1 MSLSINPSL
10 QEKSIFTT
18 SLPFPGY
25 QAVGYTDEGNFVI
38 GKASIDGADDG
49 IILESNNG
57 VNWNQITYPESLG
70 PVREFGSNE
79 DGQIIVKLSSGSA
92 YNNYFLSDIKNG
104 SPYSILWSSSVGDG
118 DYIFNRLGY
127 FSYLKSSSGGNGQ
140 IYYKQFGGSSL
151 LTYTVPYAGGILTKV
166 TKSYSSLQNL
176 ENNFSSIYYTRS
188 NWWGNYGTKNL
199 FEIPGFTEL
208 NSNVFEAKDIT
219 GNITT
224 RNLAFAFA
232 NNFTKILK
240 INPSST
246 SVEPVFE
253 LIDCITPIPVF
264 TGLAVQA
271 VISNDG
277 AIWANWGNPS
287 DQTMLRLFSPNF
299 GGEWFN
305 LSSLGYGLVFDRF
318 YSSSNGKNQLY
329 SGDQFSGKFNPPI
342 SINYGR

>member
-18 SLPFPGY
+18 SLPFPDF

-38 GKASIDGADDG
+38 GKASITPGDSG

-70 PVREFGSNE
+70 FVREFGSNK
-79 DGQIIVKLSSGSA
+79 DGQIIVKLSSSA

-104 SPYSILWSSSVGDG
+104 SPYPILWSSSVGDG

-127 FSYLKSSSGGNGQ
+127 FSYLNSSGGNGQ
-140 IYYKQFGGSSL
+140 IYYKQAIGSSL
-151 LTYTVPYAGGILTKV
+151 LTYTVPYAAGNLTEI
-166 TKSYSSLQNL
+166 TKSYSSLQVL
-176 ENNFSSIYYTRS
+176 QNNFSSIYYTRS

-199 FEIPGFTEL
+199 FEISGFTKL
-208 NSNVFEAKDIT
+208 NSIIFEAKDIT

-277 AIWANWGNPS
+277 AIWANWGNS
-287 DQTMLRLFSPNF
+287 DNQTIVRLFSPNF

-329 SGDQFSGKFNPPI
+329 SADQYSVKFNPPI